1 MATVTAPVVCSS
13 VFPHPNGNS
22 RNRNATA
29 LACRASADSN
39 GAIDF
44 EEKYM
49 IENAFAVP
57 ARTLLASLALAATL
71 AHADDYIS
79 PTEDRVRLSLGVV
92 HVSNATDLRLDSS
105 QGVQGTPINAES
117 EFGLDS
123 SDFEPKFQATV
134 RVDERH
140 RLRFDYF
147 TLDRTG
153 NTTLTG
159 APILF
164 RNVILQTGDPV
175 QAALNLRSLGISYE
189 YSFIHRQNFELA
201 ATVGINDTDISAQ
214 ARVSTSTRHVNQ
226 TEDQAGPFPT
236 IGLDATYVVSKR
248 FYFDGRAQYFKVAV
262 DHIEGSL
269 GFYELDALYRFRPNV
284 SFALGYT
291 ATKADLESQKQ
302 SNSGYFDLSAKGPE
316 FFVRVAF

>member
-1 MATVTAPVVCSS
+1 MIKTGFA
-13 VFPHPNGNS
+13 
-22 RNRNATA
+22 A
-29 LACRASADSN
+29 L
-39 GAIDF
+39 
-44 EEKYM
+44 
-49 IENAFAVP
+49 
-57 ARTLLASLALAATL
+57 ARTLLPTLALLAGQ

-92 HVSNATDLRLDSS
+92 RVSNATDMRLDSS

-117 EFGLDS
+117 VFGLDS
-123 SDFEPKFQATV
+123 SDYEPKFQAMV

-164 RNVILQTGDPV
+164 RDVILNTGDPV
-175 QAALNLRSLGISYE
+175 QSTLNLRTLGISYE

-226 TEDQAGPFPT
+226 AEDQAGPFPT
-236 IGLDATYVVSKR
+236 VGIDTTYVVSRR
-248 FYFDGRAQYFKVAV
+248 FYFDARAQYFKVNV
-262 DHIEGSL
+262 DHVEGTL
-269 GFYELDALYRFRPNV
+269 EIYEVDALYRFRPNV

-291 ATKADLESQKQ
+291 GTKADLESQKQ
-302 SNSGYFDLSAKGPE
+302 SNSGYFDLSSKGPE

>member
-1 MATVTAPVVCSS
+1 MIK
-13 VFPHPNGNS
+13 
-22 RNRNATA
+22 NRIVPPAHT
-29 LACRASADSN
+29 LLLTLTLASA
-39 GAIDF
+39 
-44 EEKYM
+44 
-49 IENAFAVP
+49 
-57 ARTLLASLALAATL
+57 L

-92 HVSNATDLRLDSS
+92 RVSNATDMRLDSS

-123 SDFEPKFQATV
+123 SDFEPKFQAVV
-134 RVDERH
+134 RVAERH

-159 APILF
+159 PPIVF
-164 RNVILQTGDPV
+164 RDVILQTGDPV
-175 QAALNLRSLGISYE
+175 QTTVNLRTLGISYE
-189 YSFIHRQNFELA
+189 YSIIHRQNFELA
-201 ATVGINDTDISAQ
+201 ASVGINDTDISAQ
-214 ARVSTSTRHVNQ
+214 ARVSTPIRHVNQ

-236 IGLDATYVVSKR
+236 VGLDVTYVVSKR
-248 FYFDGRAQYFKVAV
+248 FSFDGRAQYFKVNV
-262 DHIEGSL
+262 NHIEGSL
-269 GFYELDALYRFRPNV
+269 DLYEVAALYRFRPNV

-291 ATKADLESQKQ
+291 ATTADLASQKQ
-302 SNSGYFDLSAKGPE
+302 SNSGYFDLSSKGPE

>member
-1 MATVTAPVVCSS
+1 
-13 VFPHPNGNS
+13 
-22 RNRNATA
+22 
-29 LACRASADSN
+29 LQ
-39 GAIDF
+39 
-44 EEKYM
+44 EKTYM
-49 IENAFAVP
+49 IKNGIAVP
-57 ARTLLASLALAATL
+57 AHALLPTLVLAAGL

-79 PTEDRVRLSLGVV
+79 PTEERVRLSLGVV
-92 HVSNATDLRLDSS
+92 HVSNSTDMRLDSS
-105 QGVQGTPINAES
+105 QGVQGTPVNAES

-123 SDFEPKFQATV
+123 SDFEPKFQAMV

-159 APILF
+159 APIIF

-175 QAALNLRSLGISYE
+175 QTTLNLRTLGISYE

-214 ARVSTSTRHVNQ
+214 AKVSTATRHVNQ
-226 TEDQAGPFPT
+226 SEDLAGPFPV
-236 IGLDATYVVSKR
+236 IGLDTTYVLSRR
-248 FYFDGRAQYFKVAV
+248 FYLDGRAQYFKVHV
-262 DHIEGSL
+262 NDIEGTMGL
-269 GFYELDALYRFRPNV
+269 YEVDALYRFRPNV

-291 ATKADLESQKQ
+291 ITKADLESQKP
-302 SNSGYFDLSAKGPE
+302 SNSGYFDLSSKGPE

>member
-1 MATVTAPVVCSS
+1 
-13 VFPHPNGNS
+13 
-22 RNRNATA
+22 
-29 LACRASADSN
+29 
-39 GAIDF
+39 
-44 EEKYM
+44 M
-49 IENAFAVP
+49 IKTGFAVL
-57 ARTLLASLALAATL
+57 ARTVLPTLALLTSQ

-92 HVSNATDLRLDSS
+92 RVSNATDMRLDSS

-123 SDFEPKFQATV
+123 SDFEPKFQAMV

-153 NTTLTG
+153 NTTLAG
-159 APILF
+159 APIVF
-164 RNVILQTGDPV
+164 RDVILNTGDPV
-175 QAALNLRSLGISYE
+175 QSTLNLRTLGITYE
-189 YSFIHRQNFELA
+189 YSFIHRQSFELA

-226 TEDQAGPFPT
+226 AEDQAGPFPT
-236 IGLDATYVVSKR
+236 VGMDTTYVVSRR
-248 FYFDGRAQYFKVAV
+248 FYFDARAQYFKVNV
-262 DHIEGSL
+262 DHIEGTL
-269 GFYELDALYRFRPNV
+269 EIYEVDALYRFRPNV

-291 ATKADLESQKQ
+291 GTKADLESQKQ
-302 SNSGYFDLSAKGPE
+302 NNSGYFNLSSKGPE

>member
-1 MATVTAPVVCSS
+1 MIK
-13 VFPHPNGNS
+13 NG
-22 RNRNATA
+22 
-29 LACRASADSN
+29 
-39 GAIDF
+39 
-44 EEKYM
+44 
-49 IENAFAVP
+49 FAVLGRILLP
-57 ARTLLASLALAATL
+57 ALALAATP

-92 HVSNATDLRLDSS
+92 RVSNATDMRLDSS
-105 QGVQGTPINAES
+105 QGIQGTPINAES
-117 EFGLDS
+117 LFGLDS
-123 SDFEPKFQATV
+123 SDFEPKFQAMV

-153 NTTLTG
+153 NATLTG

-164 RNVILQTGDPV
+164 RDVILQTGDPV
-175 QAALNLRSLGISYE
+175 HTTLNLRTLGISYE

-226 TEDQAGPFPT
+226 SEDQAGPFPT

-248 FYFDGRAQYFKVAV
+248 FYFDARAQYFKVAV

-269 GFYELDALYRFRPNV
+269 GFYEVDALYRFRPNV

-291 ATKADLESQKQ
+291 ATKADLESRKP
-302 SNSGYFDLSAKGPE
+302 SNSGYFDLSSKGPE